1 MVTALLSQADRER
14 IESAIAEVERR
25 TSLEIVVAVVAR
37 SADYWQWRVLFSI
50 CCAVS
55 AALVVL
61 EWAPSVPVLGAL
73 FAQLPAGV
81 VAYAASGTSALHRL
95 LIPRRA
101 SADAVQGHAF
111 RLFAERGLHHTRDRT
126 GLLILVSVLERSVT
140 LLGDAAVHERVGGSG
155 WQSHLEHLIA
165 KLREG
170 RAADGIVE
178 IIARVE
184 AALGSD
190 FPVRPDDTNELPN
203 AVIER
208 H

>member
-14 IESAIAEVERR
+14 IEAAIADVERR

-37 SADYWQWRVLFSI
+37 SADYWQLRVLLSV
-50 CCAVS
+50 CCALG
-55 AALVVL
+55 AALGVL
-61 EWAPSVPVLGAL
+61 EWAPSVPALGAL
-73 FAQLPAGV
+73 FAQLPVGAL
-81 VAYAASGTSALHRL
+81 AYAASGTSALHRL
-95 LIPRRA
+95 LIPRRV
-101 SADAVQGHAF
+101 SADAVQGYAF

-170 RAADGIVE
+170 HAADGIIEV
-178 IIARVE
+178 IARVE

-190 FPVRPDDTNELPN
+190 FPVRPDDINELPN